1 SEDGKTFLYLA
12 RPGDH
17 PGVVAEM
24 FGIPARDLPAF
35 LAANGISDSTKV
47 AAGFKYRIPNAAAR
61 ALAERAAALEADNA
75 RLRRAAGDEKAASER
90 LAHAAEDARAEKAL
104 AESRATRLA
113 GLERLWPWAK
123 AALTLLLAAAAGA
136 FYTAVAALRRRT
148 EAEGYARSLAN
159 DLDIAHVLHD
169 FVVEGGVVLEHLGHR
184 HLLEDR
190 VPRALGLAGAAVDAL
205 VGVDVEL
212 IRPLLAVGA
221 RVLVDAVDGADRDA
235 AGVQAITAE
244 ARDDV
249 GHAFTSSPKRRD
261 VACS

>member
-1 SEDGKTFLYLA
+1 MPQSRPRRVRFFAIAILLLAVGSGAAEPLFTLSEDGKTFLYRA

-47 AAGFKYRIPNAAAR
+47 AAGFEYRIPNAAAR

-75 RLRRAAGDEKAASER
+75 RLKRAAGDEKAASER

-159 DLDIAHVLHD
+159 DLEEKRKTTLAERQESARHILD
-169 FVVEGGVVLEHLGHR
+169 LEQRIRTLEAKLG
-184 HLLEDR
+184 
-190 VPRALGLAGAAVDAL
+190 PRAVMGGRS
-205 VGVDVEL
+205 G
-212 IRPLLAVGA
+212 
-221 RVLVDAVDGADRDA
+221 
-235 AGVQAITAE
+235 
-244 ARDDV
+244 
-249 GHAFTSSPKRRD
+249 S
-261 VACS
+261 

>member
-1 SEDGKTFLYLA
+1 MLSRRKQVEFFAAVFFLTVGSAAAEPLFTLSEDGKTFLYRA

-47 AAGFKYRIPNAAAR
+47 AAGFEYRIPNAAAR

-75 RLRRAAGDEKAASER
+75 RLKRAAGDEKAASER

-159 DLDIAHVLHD
+159 DLEEKRKTTLAERQESARHILD
-169 FVVEGGVVLEHLGHR
+169 LEQRIRTLEAKLG
-184 HLLEDR
+184 
-190 VPRALGLAGAAVDAL
+190 PRAVMGGRS
-205 VGVDVEL
+205 G
-212 IRPLLAVGA
+212 
-221 RVLVDAVDGADRDA
+221 
-235 AGVQAITAE
+235 
-244 ARDDV
+244 
-249 GHAFTSSPKRRD
+249 S
-261 VACS
+261 